1 MSEVNPTVEEI
12 YVATQQSSGALRTQK
27 MEWVDVR
34 GRCDLRGTLR
44 GDAAVVKC
52 SEHPGNELN
61 LCPRSIRPS

>member
-34 GRCDLRGTLR
+34 GRCDLRDIQS
-44 GDAAVVKC
+44 GDATI
-52 SEHPGNELN
+52 
-61 LCPRSIRPS
+61 RSSSALRAQEM

>member
-1 MSEVNPTVEEI
+1 MSEVHPTFVTL
-12 YVATQQSSGALRTQK
+12 YVATRLSSSALRTQK